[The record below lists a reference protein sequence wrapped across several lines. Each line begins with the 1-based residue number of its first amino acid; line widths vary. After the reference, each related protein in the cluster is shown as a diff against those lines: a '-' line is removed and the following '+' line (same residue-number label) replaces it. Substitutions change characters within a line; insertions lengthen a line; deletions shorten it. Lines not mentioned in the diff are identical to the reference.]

1 MPQPTWRPGDEKR
14 RGAEEGI
21 FGMPDPFDD
30 VEWLVAE
37 IDRLCE
43 RRAQRGFSPE
53 EHARFVV
60 LCGLEADL
68 LGPER

>member
-1 MPQPTWRPGDEKR
+1 MS
-14 RGAEEGI
+14 
-21 FGMPDPFDD
+21 DPFDD
-30 VEWLVAE
+30 LEWLVAE

-43 RRAQRGFSPE
+43 RRAEQGFTPE

-68 LGPER
+68 LGPSR